1 MFINRVAWVALVS
14 VIVLVLVGAT
24 VRVTGSGL
32 GCPDWPFCWGC
43 VIPPTSVDQIDVDKI
58 DLAKFKRQAT
68 RRGID
73 PDSITKETVLASFN
87 PVHTWIEFVNRLT
100 SLPLGLST
108 LVLAI
113 SSFCATRNRRW
124 VIGLSWFCLVDVLAN
139 AIMGAIVVRSGLQP
153 GIITLHMALAF
164 LLIAVLVTVIWLT
177 RPMAD
182 REKDKA
188 TLEGKIAFVKPILVA
203 SLIFFVCLFLEGL
216 MGSQLREQTD
226 ELAHAAAASVIE
238 SSDVTTDTAYA
249 TGEGLARDN
258 WIEQLET
265 TLIYKAH
272 RSFSWTLLITSS
284 LMLYWT
290 RKLSVAELKE
300 PKLIFAMVI
309 AMMLMGVVLAHVAI
323 FQAVQVL
330 HVGTTAVMLAVTWH
344 WILRLWSLRI

>member
-1 MFINRVAWVALVS
+1 MFINRTAWIALVS
-14 VIVLVLVGAT
+14 VILLVLVGAT

-58 DLAKFKRQAT
+58 DISKFKRQAT

-108 LVLAI
+108 LVLAV
-113 SSFCATRNRRW
+113 SSFWATRHQRW
-124 VIGLSWFCLVDVLAN
+124 VVGLSWFCLVDVLVN
-139 AIMGAIVVRSGLQP
+139 AVMGAIVVRSGLSP

-177 RPMAD
+177 RKPTPND
-182 REKDKA
+182 A
-188 TLEGKIAFVKPILVA
+188 TPIEYAKPVLIT
-203 SLIFFVCLFLEGL
+203 SLIFFACLFCEGL

-226 ELAHAAAASVIE
+226 ELAHAAAEVASSAE
-238 SSDVTTDTAYA
+238 SSSKVKPSSRLVDRAA
-249 TGEGLARDN
+249 
-258 WIEQLET
+258 WIEQLEAT
-265 TLIYKAH
+265 VIYKVH
-272 RSFSWTLLITSS
+272 RSFSWTLFITSG

-290 RKLSVAELKE
+290 QRYSVVPLTE
-300 PKLIFAMVI
+300 PKLIFALVI
-309 AMMLMGVVLAHVAI
+309 AMMLMGIVLAHVAI
-323 FQAVQVL
+323 LQVVQVL

-344 WILRLWSLRI
+344 WILRLWSRRS

>member
-1 MFINRVAWVALVS
+1 MFINRVAWIALVS

-43 VIPPTSVDQIDVDKI
+43 VIPPTSADQIDVDKI
-58 DLAKFKRQAT
+58 DLSKFKRQAT

-113 SSFCATRNRRW
+113 ASFWATRHRRW
-124 VIGLSWFCLVDVLAN
+124 VIGLSWFCLIDVLVN
-139 AIMGAIVVRSGLQP
+139 AVMGAIVVRSGLQP

-177 RPMAD
+177 RPALKIET
-182 REKDKA
+182 EKKA
-188 TLEGKIAFVKPILVA
+188 LGGKIAFAKPILIA
-203 SLIFFVCLFLEGL
+203 SLVFFVCLVAEGL

-226 ELAHAAAASVIE
+226 ELAHAAAA
-238 SSDVTTDTAYA
+238 TATQYPNTDAA
-249 TGEGLARDN
+249 PSAPQPLGRKE
-258 WIEQLET
+258 WIEELET

-272 RSFSWTLLITSS
+272 RSFSWTLLITSC

-323 FQAVQVL
+323 LQVVQVL

-344 WILRLWSLRI
+344 WILRLWSLRS

>member
-1 MFINRVAWVALVS
+1 MFINRVAWIALVS

-43 VIPPTSVDQIDVDKI
+43 VIPPTSVDQIDVEKI
-58 DLAKFKRQAT
+58 DLAKFKRQAL

-73 PDSITKETVLASFN
+73 PDSITRETVLASFN

-113 SSFCATRNRRW
+113 SSFWADRHRRW
-124 VIGLSWFCLVDVLAN
+124 VVGLSWFCLVDVLVN
-139 AIMGAIVVRSGLQP
+139 AVMGAIVVRSGLQP
-153 GIITLHMALAF
+153 GIITLHMGLAF

-177 RPMAD
+177 RPA
-182 REKDKA
+182 EKVETQRKV
-188 TLEGKIAFVKPILVA
+188 LEEKIAFTKPILIA
-203 SLIFFVCLFLEGL
+203 SLIFFACLFCEGL

-226 ELAHAAAASVIE
+226 ELAHAAAASAVQ
-238 SSDVTTDTAYA
+238 SSDSIEGHSATD
-249 TGEGLARDN
+249 GLARED

-265 TLIYKAH
+265 TLIYKLH

-290 RKLSVAELKE
+290 RKLSIAELKE

-323 FQAVQVL
+323 LQFVQVL

-344 WILRLWSLRI
+344 WILRLWSLRS